1 MQVLYSFCPQSG
13 CADGAQPVA
22 GLIMDAAGNLYGTTR
37 IGGAGV
43 DCGGPSCGVVFKLAP
58 DGTQTVLYSFCPQ
71 SGCAD
76 GAGPRAGLLMDAA
89 GNLYGTTFS
98 GGAQGS
104 GVVFKLAPDGTETV
118 LYSFCSQ
125 ANCTDGLQPFA
136 GLIMDAA
143 GNLYG
148 TTKVGGTGGTGGA
161 FGQGV
166 VFKLAPDG
174 TQTVLYS
181 FCSQANCTDGSTP
194 LAGLI
199 MDAAGNLYGTTVT
212 GGGTPNPDLPP
223 PSTGVVFALAP
234 DGTETVLYSFCSQL
248 PNCTDGASPGAG
260 LIMDAAGNLYGTTA
274 LGGIA
279 PGNSGVVFA
288 LTP

>member
-13 CADGAQPVA
+13 CADGSQPVA
-22 GLIMDAAGNLYGTTR
+22 GLIMDAAGNLYGTTKVGGTGGT
-37 IGGAGV
+37 GGAFG
-43 DCGGPSCGVVFKLAP
+43 
-58 DGTQTVLYSFCPQ
+58 Q
-71 SGCAD
+71 
-76 GAGPRAGLLMDAA
+76 
-89 GNLYGTTFS
+89 
-98 GGAQGS
+98 

-148 TTKVGGTGGTGGA
+148 TTLNGGIGSGS
-161 FGQGV
+161 GV

-181 FCSQANCTDGSTP
+181 FCSQANCTDGLAP
-194 LAGLI
+194 QAGL
-199 MDAAGNLYGTTVT
+199 L
-212 GGGTPNPDLPP
+212 
-223 PSTGVVFALAP
+223 
-234 DGTETVLYSFCSQL
+234 
-248 PNCTDGASPGAG
+248 
-260 LIMDAAGNLYGTTA
+260 MDAAGNLYGTTA

>member
-1 MQVLYSFCPQSG
+1 
-13 CADGAQPVA
+13 
-22 GLIMDAAGNLYGTTR
+22 MDAAGNLYGTTV

-76 GAGPRAGLLMDAA
+76 GAGPRAGLIMDAA
-89 GNLYGTTFS
+89 GNLYGTTKG
-98 GGAQGS
+98 GGAGGT

-125 ANCTDGLQPFA
+125 ANCTDGATPVA

-148 TTKVGGTGGTGGA
+148 TT
-161 FGQGV
+161 
-166 VFKLAPDG
+166 L
-174 TQTVLYS
+174 S
-181 FCSQANCTDGSTP
+181 
-194 LAGLI
+194 
-199 MDAAGNLYGTTVT
+199 

-223 PSTGVVFALAP
+223 PSQGVVFALAP

-248 PNCTDGASPGAG
+248 PNCTDGARPGAV
-260 LIMDAAGNLYGTTA
+260 IMDVAGNLDGTTA

>member
-13 CADGAQPVA
+13 CADGSQPVA
-22 GLIMDAAGNLYGTTR
+22 SLIMDAAGNLYGTTV

-43 DCGGPSCGVVFKLAP
+43 DCAGPSCGVVFKLAP

-89 GNLYGTTFS
+89 GNLYGTT
-98 GGAQGS
+98 
-104 GVVFKLAPDGTETV
+104 
-118 LYSFCSQ
+118 
-125 ANCTDGLQPFA
+125 
-136 GLIMDAA
+136 
-143 GNLYG
+143 
-148 TTKVGGTGGTGGA
+148 KVGGTGGTGGA

-174 TQTVLYS
+174 T
-181 FCSQANCTDGSTP
+181 
-194 LAGLI
+194 
-199 MDAAGNLYGTTVT
+199 
-212 GGGTPNPDLPP
+212 
-223 PSTGVVFALAP
+223 
-234 DGTETVLYSFCSQL
+234 ETVLYSFCSQL
-248 PNCTDGASPGAG
+248 PNCTDGATPGAG